1 LKAKKEAVAVKF
13 RLAFAGL
20 VEGVEGNTFLSQY
33 AVGQVEGNFNP
44 LNSSHFF
51 NAFNHFNLFN
61 WTTLPKTISN

>member
-13 RLAFAGL
+13 RLAFASL
-20 VEGVEGNTFLSQY
+20 VEGNTFLSQY
-33 AVGQVEGNFNP
+33 AVGQAEGNFNP
-44 LNSSHFF
+44 LNASRLF